1 MLIHLLKV
9 STPSLADALAWG
21 LLSVLTPASPKPT
34 AAIAVARR
42 RAVLNATAFGE
53 DGDRVIAP
61 QHRPDEVTRLEV
73 IDLAVAG
80 RSCLGMTG

>member
-1 MLIHLLKV
+1 
-9 STPSLADALAWG
+9 
-21 LLSVLTPASPKPT
+21 
-34 AAIAVARR
+34 
-42 RAVLNATAFGE
+42 
-53 DGDRVIAP
+53 VIAP